1 MILKVNAK
9 IRVEIRVKMCC
20 CQDIGNKKSK
30 RSIISTYF
38 HKAKRVTI
46 GQGNYEDYDI
56 YTVII
61 KYK

>member
-9 IRVEIRVKMCC
+9 IRVEIRVKICC

-30 RSIISTYF
+30 RSIILTYF
-38 HKAKRVTI
+38 HKAKRVI
-46 GQGNYEDYDI
+46 GHGNYEDYDDI
-56 YTVII
+56 YTVI